1 MGINTKPPIS
11 NVVKMRV
18 FTTITK
24 QSNSYVYHTEY
35 VPTPVEDDAFL
46 YGWIGDLSD
55 NIPDPNPHETIS
67 FEDGDLGK
75 KTKKPLYIDGELI
88 DGRFAT
94 KGDDAE
100 RYSLNDGE
108 LTHNA

>member
-1 MGINTKPPIS
+1 MGINTPPILS
-11 NVVKMRV
+11 NVVKLRV
-18 FTTITK
+18 ITTKTGTT
-24 QSNSYVYHTEY
+24 SYVYHTEY
-35 VPTPVEDDAFL
+35 IPIPVEDDAFL
-46 YGWIGDLSD
+46 YGWIGDID
-55 NIPDPNPHETIS
+55 VPIPDPNPHETIS

-75 KTKKPLYIDGELI
+75 KTKKPSYIDGELI
-88 DGRFAT
+88 DGRFVT